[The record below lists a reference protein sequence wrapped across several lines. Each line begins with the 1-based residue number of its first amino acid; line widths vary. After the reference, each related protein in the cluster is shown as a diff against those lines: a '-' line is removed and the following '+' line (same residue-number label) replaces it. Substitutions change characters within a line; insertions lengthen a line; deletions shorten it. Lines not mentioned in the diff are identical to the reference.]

1 MKTIIC
7 DFDMT
12 LVDSQLRPIDHVI
25 DFLNKHYGKYNIA
38 IVSGRPLSAYNAIEK
53 RLKVLGVKFNRIY
66 LNPNLDGKLEHKKH
80 IARKLNKDNNV
91 ALAIDD
97 DIHMLNMY
105 KNEGINA
112 VSQANLNSTI
122 LKFSWNRR
130 FA

>member
-7 DFDMT
+7 DYDMT
-12 LVDSQLRPIDHVI
+12 LVDNRLWPIDHVI
-25 DFLNKHYGKYNIA
+25 DFLNKHYGKYNIV
-38 IVSGRPLSAYNAIEK
+38 IVSGRPLSNQNAIEK
-53 RLKVLGVKFNRIY
+53 RLKVLGVKYNRIY
-66 LNPNLDGKLEHKKH
+66 LNPSLGGKLEHKKY
-80 IARKLNKDNNV
+80 IARKLNKNNNV

-105 KNEGINA
+105 KNEGIHA
-112 VSQANLNSTI
+112 VSPSNLNNEI